1 MTQTSG
7 NILLID
13 DDWAIRQALRA
24 TLTEVGFTLQEA
36 ADGETG
42 IELVKSKR
50 FETVL
55 LDINMPGIGGI
66 ETCRRLRR
74 LEPVLPILTLTVR
87 NSEQDIVR
95 ALEAGADDYVI
106 KPFNVRELIARL
118 KAAVRRS
125 RATGNS
131 STVLSIGDIRLDPDR
146 RTVKKNGLN
155 IHLTPK
161 EFDLL
166 HHLMAN
172 AGVPVPHAK
181 LLRSIWGPEYGNELE
196 YLRTFVRQLRC
207 KIEDDPARPTYL
219 LTDPYVGYRFREAA
233 AEEPVGH

>member
-1 MTQTSG
+1 MTKTSG
-7 NILLID
+7 NVLLID
-13 DDWAIRQALRA
+13 DEWAIRQALRA
-24 TLTEVGFTLQEA
+24 TLTEVGFTVEEA

-42 IELVKSKR
+42 IALVKSKP

-74 LEPVLPILTLTVR
+74 LEPVLPILMLTVR
-87 NSEQDIVR
+87 NSEEYVVR
-95 ALEAGADDYVI
+95 ALEGGADDYII

-125 RATGNS
+125 RASDNS
-131 STVLSIGDIRLDPDR
+131 SMVLSIGDVQLDPDR
-146 RTVKKNGLN
+146 RTVKKSGRS

-172 AGVPVPHAK
+172 AGMPVAHAR

-207 KIEDDPARPTYL
+207 KIEDDPAHPTYL
-219 LTDPYVGYRFREAA
+219 LTDPYVGYRFREVA
-233 AEEPVGH
+233 AEEPVSS